1 MRFRLLLV
9 DCGDYLATQL
19 SSELTDTTL
28 LVQSE
33 FADRSA
39 GVIVYHRI
47 DQTVTG
53 VVSNDC

>member
-1 MRFRLLLV
+1 MGFRLLLV
-9 DCGDYLATQL
+9 NCGDYLANQL
-19 SSELTDTTL
+19 SSELTDTTP

-47 DQTVTG
+47 DQTVAG
-53 VVSNDC
+53 VVSSDC